1 MATRKK
7 EEQTAAAVQSAENDE
22 QTVSEV
28 QSEETEKVTQPAQK
42 VGYYDELVPVKLFRD
57 DNRYKD
63 DVFVAVNGKTMLI
76 KRGEKVMIPRKF
88 ALVLENSE
96 EQDARATETAHSY
109 AEKEQVINMD

>member
-1 MATRKK
+1 MAAKK
-7 EEQTAAAVQSAENDE
+7 TDEQTETAVQSAE
-22 QTVSEV
+22 
-28 QSEETEKVTQPAQK
+28 K

-63 DVFVAVNGKTMLI
+63 DVFVGVNGKTMLI

>member
-42 VGYYDELVPVKLFRD
+42 AGY
-57 DNRYKD
+57 
-63 DVFVAVNGKTMLI
+63 
-76 KRGEKVMIPRKF
+76 
-88 ALVLENSE
+88 
-96 EQDARATETAHSY
+96 
-109 AEKEQVINMD
+109 